1 MNKYPEYVKKFKPR
15 GTIVK
20 KVRDKYYVYKAT
32 SKRVEGKNYP
42 VQVIQGLLGC
52 IDEYGFHELNRM
64 VIDKEDVIIRECGF
78 TNFLLLFEDI
88 CLNDLNV
95 NKSKKDSKIIF
106 YSLIVYLSSNSYL
119 IDQNDVEILSL
130 DELTNR
136 YKISIS
142 RQLNSLKKMVGVENL
157 QELEQLKYIC
167 NVKVGNKILKSKLN
181 EYQKELINILGVDEN
196 ELR

>member
-95 NKSKKDSKIIF
+95 DKSKKDSKIIF

-142 RQLNSLKKMVGVENL
+142 RQLNSLKKMIGVENL

-181 EYQKELINILGVDEN
+181 KYQKELINILGVDEN

>member
-1 MNKYPEYVKKFKPR
+1 M
-15 GTIVK
+15 
-20 KVRDKYYVYKAT
+20 YYVYKAT
-32 SKRVEGKNYP
+32 SKRVEGKSYS
-42 VQVIQGLLGC
+42 VEEIQGLLGC
-52 IDEYGFHELNRM
+52 IDEYGYHELNRM

-95 NKSKKDSKIIF
+95 DKSKKDSKIIF

-119 IDQNDVEILSL
+119 IAQNDVEILSL

-142 RQLNSLKKMVGVENL
+142 RQLNSLKKTIGVENL

-181 EYQKELINILGVDEN
+181 KYQKELINILGVDEK